1 LAKKIIRKIHEVK
14 KELILQEASIIFE
27 KNGYDNMKIS
37 DLAKDVGVSQSTIY
51 SMFESKDGLYI
62 EYIRLQIKNFLEEL
76 LELTIK
82 STTYEKLNKFTTLK
96 FEYYM
101 KKEKAIESNIK
112 NNPLFFNT
120 LYHDY
125 TNPYL
130 KDMIKISQSQ
140 INEIQNQYKYLRI
153 LAPNEGIIIKKNINS
168 GEMAIPG
175 VTALILS
182 DLNNLKIKV
191 DISER
196 DLKHMFIGK
205 EVALSIESINLQT
218 KGKISAIIPSSNLIT
233 HTFTIKISID
243 KIKNLYPGMY
253 TKISISL

>member
-1 LAKKIIRKIHEVK
+1 MLININATTLELSGTVISDNEKYITSRFMGFIKNVTISEGDKVKKGDLLYEIDSTDIDNKKQQAKLSMQIYQNQFVTVNRNYERYKRLYEKGFVAKHEV
-14 KELILQEASIIFE
+14 EQ
-27 KNGYDNMKIS
+27 
-37 DLAKDVGVSQSTIY
+37 
-51 SMFESKDGLYI
+51 
-62 EYIRLQIKNFLEEL
+62 
-76 LELTIK
+76 LEL
-82 STTYEKLNKFTTLK
+82 SSHN
-96 FEYYM
+96 
-101 KKEKAIESNIK
+101 
-112 NNPLFFNT
+112 
-120 LYHDY
+120 
-125 TNPYL
+125 L

>member
-1 LAKKIIRKIHEVK
+1 MRYLSIIVLIVININATTLELSGTVISDNEKYITSRFMGFIKNVTISEGDKVKKGDLLYEIDSTDIDNKKQQAKLSMQIYQNQFVTVNRNYERYKRLYEKGFVAKHEV
-14 KELILQEASIIFE
+14 EQ
-27 KNGYDNMKIS
+27 
-37 DLAKDVGVSQSTIY
+37 
-51 SMFESKDGLYI
+51 
-62 EYIRLQIKNFLEEL
+62 
-76 LELTIK
+76 LEL
-82 STTYEKLNKFTTLK
+82 SSHN
-96 FEYYM
+96 
-101 KKEKAIESNIK
+101 
-112 NNPLFFNT
+112 
-120 LYHDY
+120 
-125 TNPYL
+125 L

-153 LAPNEGIIIKKNINS
+153 LAPDEGIIIKKNINS

>member
-1 LAKKIIRKIHEVK
+1 MRYLSIIVLMLININATTLELSGTVISDNEKYITSRFMGFIKNVTISEGDKVKKGDLLYEIDSTDIDNKKQQAKLSMQIYQNQFVTVNRNYERYKRLYEKGFVAKHEV
-14 KELILQEASIIFE
+14 EQ
-27 KNGYDNMKIS
+27 
-37 DLAKDVGVSQSTIY
+37 
-51 SMFESKDGLYI
+51 
-62 EYIRLQIKNFLEEL
+62 
-76 LELTIK
+76 LEL
-82 STTYEKLNKFTTLK
+82 SSHN
-96 FEYYM
+96 
-101 KKEKAIESNIK
+101 
-112 NNPLFFNT
+112 
-120 LYHDY
+120 
-125 TNPYL
+125 L

>member
-1 LAKKIIRKIHEVK
+1 MRYLSIIVLMLININATTLELSGTVISDNEKYITSRFMGFIKNVTISEGDKVKKGDLLYEIDSTDIDNKKQQAKLSMQIYQNQFVTVNRNYERYKRLYEKGFVAKHEV
-14 KELILQEASIIFE
+14 EQ
-27 KNGYDNMKIS
+27 
-37 DLAKDVGVSQSTIY
+37 
-51 SMFESKDGLYI
+51 
-62 EYIRLQIKNFLEEL
+62 
-76 LELTIK
+76 LEL
-82 STTYEKLNKFTTLK
+82 SSHN
-96 FEYYM
+96 
-101 KKEKAIESNIK
+101 
-112 NNPLFFNT
+112 
-120 LYHDY
+120 
-125 TNPYL
+125 L

-205 EVALSIESINLQT
+205 EVALTIESINLQT
-218 KGKISAIIPSSNLIT
+218 KGKISAIIPSSNLMT

-253 TKISISL
+253 TKVSISL